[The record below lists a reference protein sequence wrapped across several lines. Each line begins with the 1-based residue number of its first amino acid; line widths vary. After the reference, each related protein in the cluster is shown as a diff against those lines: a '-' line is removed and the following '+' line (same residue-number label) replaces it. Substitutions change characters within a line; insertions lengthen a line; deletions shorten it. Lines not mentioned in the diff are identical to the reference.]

1 MNTSQARRVK
11 FCGLK
16 VNDMTLNHSL
26 PLRRSSSS
34 FSRWKMSCA
43 VVSSVCDRPRIPRNR
58 PLCERWNGEASS
70 SPWWFP
76 GTAAAPAGCGGASA
90 CVSTASSKCT
100 PPPPPRRPLSVERR
114 SRPVRPEVMTVG
126 IAARLSLALLVEL
139 PGAGAPGPAAS
150 CSSAHAARRA
160 HDAGEQSVTDGAA
173 ILPAVGLR
181 ESVHTA
187 PLAPLDSGRQ
197 QQELGG

>member
-16 VNDMTLNHSL
+16 VNVMTLNHSL

-70 SPWWFP
+70 SSGFP
-76 GTAAAPAGCGGASA
+76 AAAAAAAGCGGASA
-90 CVSTASSKCT
+90 
-100 PPPPPRRPLSVERR
+100 
-114 SRPVRPEVMTVG
+114 
-126 IAARLSLALLVEL
+126 
-139 PGAGAPGPAAS
+139 
-150 CSSAHAARRA
+150 
-160 HDAGEQSVTDGAA
+160 
-173 ILPAVGLR
+173 
-181 ESVHTA
+181 
-187 PLAPLDSGRQ
+187 
-197 QQELGG
+197 